1 MIGFATTF
9 SEAMAAKEVRAIT
22 SGRG

>member
-22 SGRG
+22 SARG

>member
-9 SEAMAAKEVRAIT
+9 SEPMAAKEVRAIT